1 MHYREMR
8 EGMFIVRTTELKW
21 ARQLSGVICYLDRDP
36 TPSGI
41 YIKATR
47 DCVPE
52 GGAVCVP
59 YEGDDGNWHNVS
71 NLVFSANAAICP
83 SNSHA
88 SFSSA
93 VESNYRN
100 FLGLG
105 SKVSPCD
112 FREAV
117 GSVCLIGEEQRGD
130 VLFSRVGYYIVDV
143 DENDYMIAYGGYSQY
158 VENPNDRDLHLQ
170 ILKLSGT
177 KRKLYPAMEIV
188 GACHAAYL
196 EDVATAERHTKRLR
210 EDMIISASDS
220 SLKMFGSRVGT
231 ISLEGAV
238 C

>member
-1 MHYREMR
+1 MYYREMH

-21 ARQLSGVICYLDRDP
+21 ARQLSGVICYVDRDP
-36 TPSGI
+36 APNGI

-47 DCVPE
+47 DCIPE
-52 GGAVCVP
+52 GSAVCIP
-59 YEGDDGNWHNVS
+59 SDGNDGNWYDVS
-71 NLVFSANAAICP
+71 NLVFSANASICP
-83 SNSHA
+83 PNSHA

-105 SKVSPCD
+105 SKISPCD
-112 FREAV
+112 SRDAV

-130 VLFSRVGYYIVDV
+130 ILFSRVGYYIVDV

-158 VENPNDRDLHLQ
+158 IENPNDRDLHLQ

-177 KRKLYPAMEIV
+177 KRRLYPAMDIV
-188 GACHAAYL
+188 GACREAYL
-196 EDVATAERHTKRLR
+196 EDIGTAEKYTQKLR

-220 SLKMFGSRVGT
+220 SFKMFGSRVGT
-231 ISLEGAV
+231 ISLEGAL